1 MKNLKKGPLS
11 KTEKE
16 LIDNSKEKDIIK
28 IAKNLGRT
36 TTIVEN
42 YLSSKKETK
51 EITTE
56 KYDSMNLYARKKDR
70 GVVVM
75 TESASSD
82 ADKNKKKPQ
91 LPKRYQSIIHK
102 IKEN

>member
-11 KTEKE
+11 KVEKE
-16 LIDNSKEKDIIK
+16 LIDNSKEKDITK
-28 IAKNLGRT
+28 IAKSLGRT
-36 TTIVEN
+36 STIIET
-42 YLSSKKETK
+42 YISSKKEIK
-51 EITTE
+51 DTTIE

-91 LPKRYQSIIHK
+91 LPRRYQSIIHK
-102 IKEN
+102 IKED